1 MHMLLPIF
9 TTIHKDVVFPGVGVE
24 IAVDRDAVI
33 ILQQLRNQHLDVVD
47 RRKGFFDSVFILSV
61 QIRSR

>member
-1 MHMLLPIF
+1 M
-9 TTIHKDVVFPGVGVE
+9 E

-61 QIRSR
+61 EVRARQVTS